1 MLYKPAYEIV
11 LRNRFMSGVAH
22 MHVRGLLLTAALFLV
37 SHPGRTQESAP
48 ARSGRSS
55 AETAT
60 PKQPA
65 GRTVVGKLSPAREK
79 WVVQTLNKMMLDEK
93 IGQLLLVTYYGGFIS
108 SESDAYRELVHQ
120 VDQNHVGGFIVVTR
134 GSPLGIVESE
144 VYPTAVLANQLQ
156 RHAKI
161 PLLIAADFERGTALR
176 LREGTSFPDAM
187 AVAAA
192 GTPKDA
198 YTMGRITAL
207 EARAA
212 GVHWIFA
219 PVADVNS
226 NPDNPIINIRS
237 FGEDSQRVAEFVS
250 AFVRGVEENG
260 ALATAKHFPGH
271 GDTASDSHL
280 DLPVVYGDRKR
291 LDSVELVPFRAAI
304 EAGVSSIMTAHLA
317 VPAIEPDRV
326 PATLSPRILTD
337 LLRKDLGF
345 NGLVVTDALNMGGV
359 TRIAAPGEAAVRS
372 FLAGADV
379 LLMPP
384 VPDAAFEALKTA
396 VRTGRIPRSR
406 LDESVRRI
414 LRAKA
419 RLGLHRE
426 RLVPLEGLNAKF
438 GLPDWSQAAQEM
450 SDRGVTLLRDT
461 TRQLPLDATR
471 PARALLVVIAG
482 DPDPYPGAD
491 LEDEIRPRVDS
502 LQVVRADT
510 RFARVSAIHIP
521 PPETYDVA
529 IAALFV
535 RVVDRKGTI
544 GLPEDQSALLNQ
556 LFASGKPV
564 VVVGFGNPYL
574 IERFPNSTTW
584 LAVFGNSDVSQR
596 SAARALF
603 GQVAISGRLPVG
615 IPGLEGGGLK
625 AGEGLAVPANPMRLW
640 PASDSVKARLKP
652 AFDVVER
659 AVANGTLPG
668 GVLAV
673 GHHGQL
679 VVHPFGR
686 QIYGAQFTPERTG
699 AIDDLGSLGESL
711 VTAFL
716 LARLTET
723 SAEGAALLD
732 APIERYLPEWPS
744 GPSPEW
750 RHKVTI
756 RHLLT
761 HRSGFPAHLGASRTF
776 STRSERL
783 ATVLAEPL
791 ATEPGTKEIYSP
803 LGFILLGEIIERMTG
818 KPLGALAE
826 QQLFVPLQMKDSTYR
841 PGKGPLAQVGPAE
854 SPSTHYQ
861 RRSHAERA
869 FPIGGIAGHAGLLS
883 TASELAA
890 FSQMLLN
897 GGIYAHHRFLRR
909 STIVEFTGP
918 QPLLANARTLGGA
931 APGQNSPS
939 GHYFSPRSF
948 GETDYTGSW
957 LWIDPAKDL
966 FVILL
971 KNRVSPGRE
980 DHKAEELLPA
990 VHEAV
995 IEALGLGPVQPT
1007 SGPQGW
1013 P

>member
-1 MLYKPAYEIV
+1 MSCAVQDRVLYTTSGCRRQLRKPGTMGHFRRWLFLFAI
-11 LRNRFMSGVAH
+11 
-22 MHVRGLLLTAALFLV
+22 LLLMAHT
-37 SHPGRTQESAP
+37 GRTQKNNPAKSVRQATSPASAKKLP
-48 ARSGRSS
+48 VSRPGTK
-55 AETAT
+55 E
-60 PKQPA
+60 
-65 GRTVVGKLSPAREK
+65 LSPEAQR
-79 WVVQTLNKMMLDEK
+79 WVAKTLQGMTVDEK
-93 IGQLLLVTYYGGFIS
+93 VGQLIFTAYHGAFLS
-108 SESDAYRELVHQ
+108 KESDAYREYLQQ
-120 VDQNHVGGFIVVTR
+120 VDQEHVGGFIVETQS
-134 GSPLGIVESE
+134 SPLGVVRSE
-144 VYPTAVLANQLQ
+144 AYATAVLANQLQ
-156 RHAKI
+156 SHAKI
-161 PLLIAADFERGTALR
+161 PLLMGADFERGTAMR
-176 LREGTSFPDAM
+176 LEEGTSFPPAM
-187 AVAAA
+187 GVAAA
-192 GTPKDA
+192 GSPQDA
-198 YTMGRITAL
+198 YEMGRIAAL

-226 NPDNPIINIRS
+226 NADNPIINIRS

-291 LDSVELVPFRAAI
+291 LDTVELVPFRAAI
-304 EAGVSSIMTAHLA
+304 AAGVSSIMTAHLA

-510 RFARVSAIHIP
+510 RFARVSAVHIP

-535 RVVDRKGTI
+535 RVVDRKGTV

-574 IERFPNSTTW
+574 IEQFPNSKTW

-615 IPGLEGGGLK
+615 IPGVEGGGLK
-625 AGEGLAVPANPMRLW
+625 AGAGLAVPANPMRLW
-640 PASDSVKARLKP
+640 PAPDSVKARLKP
-652 AFDVVER
+652 VFDVVER
-659 AVANGTLPG
+659 AVANGTVPG

-679 VVHPFGR
+679 VVHPFGT
-686 QIYGAQFTPERTG
+686 QTHDPQFTAARTG
-699 AIDDLGSLGESL
+699 TIDDLGSLGESL

-732 APIERYLPEWPS
+732 APIERYLPGWPS

-756 RHLLT
+756 RHLLA
-761 HRSGFPAHLGASRTF
+761 HRSGLPARLGASKTF

-791 ATEPGTKEIYSP
+791 ATEPGTKEIHSH

-854 SPSTHYQ
+854 THYQ
-861 RRSHAERA
+861 RRGHAEIGRA
-869 FPIGGIAGHAGLLS
+869 H
-883 TASELAA
+883 
-890 FSQMLLN
+890 
-897 GGIYAHHRFLRR
+897 
-909 STIVEFTGP
+909 V
-918 QPLLANARTLGGA
+918 
-931 APGQNSPS
+931 
-939 GHYFSPRSF
+939 
-948 GETDYTGSW
+948 
-957 LWIDPAKDL
+957 
-966 FVILL
+966 
-971 KNRVSPGRE
+971 
-980 DHKAEELLPA
+980 
-990 VHEAV
+990 
-995 IEALGLGPVQPT
+995 
-1007 SGPQGW
+1007 
-1013 P
+1013 